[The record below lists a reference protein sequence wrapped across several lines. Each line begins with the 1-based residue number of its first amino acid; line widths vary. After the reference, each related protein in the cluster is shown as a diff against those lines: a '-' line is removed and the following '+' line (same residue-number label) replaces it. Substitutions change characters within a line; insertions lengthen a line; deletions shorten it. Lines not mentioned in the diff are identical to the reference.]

1 VTVARIDRAHYQ
13 EAHVRQ
19 LRRLGFAWIL
29 FSLPTLAQ
37 AQDFGVMGSAE
48 TINPGNFKLMAN
60 PIVVFQD
67 GAADNEFGVSLLAGY
82 GFTDRVDAEFRVAFY
97 DNVSFLGG
105 DVEYWLLK
113 NGGLDLSAA
122 GGFHIGW
129 GDQVPNSKALDLTFV
144 ASGHIRP
151 RLELFGAIDVA
162 RNWLDID
169 DRFDNDYTT
178 VHLVPGVEYALSNNL
193 DFVAEIGIG
202 LNDNSSNY
210 VSGGIAFYI
219 R

>member
-1 VTVARIDRAHYQ
+1 MRY
-13 EAHVRQ
+13 

-29 FSLPTLAQ
+29 LALPTLAQ
-37 AQDFGVMGSAE
+37 AQDFGVMGTAE
-48 TINPGNFKLMAN
+48 TINRGNFKLLAN

-67 GAADNEFGVSLLAGY
+67 GAADNELGVSLLAGY
-82 GFTDRVDAEFRVAFY
+82 GFTDRVDAEARVAFY

-105 DVEYWLLK
+105 DVEDRLLK

-122 GGFHIGW
+122 GGFHVGW
-129 GDQVPNSKALDLTFV
+129 GDRVANTKAFDFTFV
-144 ASGHIRP
+144 GSGHVAP
-151 RLELFGAIDVA
+151 KLELFGALDVA

-178 VHLVPGVEYALSNNL
+178 VHLVPGIEYALSSNL
-193 DFVAEIGIG
+193 DLVAEIGIG
-202 LNDNSSNY
+202 LNNDSSNY

>member
-1 VTVARIDRAHYQ
+1 MRPFQ
-13 EAHVRQ
+13 
-19 LRRLGFAWIL
+19 RLVFASIL
-29 FSLPTLAQ
+29 CLVPALAQ

-48 TINPGNFKLMAN
+48 TINPGNFKIMAN

-67 GAADNEFGVSLLAGY
+67 GAADNEFGLSLLAGY
-82 GFTDRVDAEFRVAFY
+82 GFTDRIDAEAKVAFY
-97 DNVSFLGG
+97 DNVSFAGG
-105 DVEYWLLK
+105 DVEYWILK
-113 NGGLDLSAA
+113 NGGLDLSAI
-122 GGFHIGW
+122 GGFHVGW
-129 GDQVPNSKALDLTFV
+129 GDTVANTKALDLTFEG
-144 ASGHIRP
+144 SGHINP
-151 RLELFGAIDVA
+151 RLELFGALDVA

-178 VHLVPGVEYALSNNL
+178 VHLVPGIEYAISDNL
-193 DFVAEIGIG
+193 DLVAEIGIG

>member
-1 VTVARIDRAHYQ
+1 MRH
-13 EAHVRQ
+13 

-29 FSLPTLAQ
+29 LFLPTLAQ

-67 GAADNEFGVSLLAGY
+67 GAADNEVGISLLAGY
-82 GFTDRVDAEFRVAFY
+82 GFTDRVDAEARVAFY

-105 DVEYWLLK
+105 DVEYWILK

-122 GGFHIGW
+122 GGFHVGW
-129 GDQVPNSKALDLTFV
+129 GDQVANSKALDLTV
-144 ASGHIRP
+144 EGSGRIAP
-151 RLELFGAIDVA
+151 RLELFGALDVA
-162 RNWLDID
+162 RYSLDID

-178 VHLVPGVEYALSNNL
+178 VHLVPGIEYALSDNL
-193 DFVAEIGIG
+193 DLVAEIGIG
-202 LNDNSSNY
+202 LNDDSSNY